1 MLNRKMLGQR
11 IRTARKE
18 KGLTGEKLADAC
30 NINPT
35 YLRQIEAGT
44 KIPSLPMFVT
54 ICEAL
59 NASPGYL
66 LADSFDEAGTRG
78 SDPLYELCDKA
89 TPSQMR
95 IITAMVKKKKKERCY
110 LSYNTSL
117 ILSMVL
123 YYLTK

>member
-44 KIPSLPMFVT
+44 KLPSLPVFVT
-54 ICEAL
+54 LCQSL
-59 NASPGYL
+59 KASPSYL
-66 LADSFDEAGTRG
+66 LIDSLDGNEVRDMDTLFD
-78 SDPLYELCDKA
+78 LWKKA
-89 TPSQMR
+89 TPSQIRMM
-95 IITAMVKKKKKERCY
+95 TAMIQAALE
-110 LSYNTSL
+110 STED
-117 ILSMVL
+117 
-123 YYLTK
+123 

>member
-66 LADSFDEAGTRG
+66 LSDSFDESGSRG
-78 SDPLYELCDKA
+78 ADPLYDLCEKA

-95 IITAMVKKKKKERCY
+95 IITAMVDAAVKAME
-110 LSYNTSL
+110 S
-117 ILSMVL
+117 
-123 YYLTK
+123 

>member
-1 MLNRKMLGQR
+1 MLNRKMMGQR

-95 IITAMVKKKKKERCY
+95 IITAMVDAAVKAIQ
-110 LSYNTSL
+110 S
-117 ILSMVL
+117 
-123 YYLTK
+123 

>member
-18 KGLTGEKLADAC
+18 KGLTGDKLAEAC

-59 NASPGYL
+59 SASPGYL
-66 LADSFDEAGTRG
+66 LADSLAEADI
-78 SDPLYELCDKA
+78 SEADPMYELYSKA
-89 TPSQMR
+89 TPAQMR
-95 IITAMVKKKKKERCY
+95 IITAMVNAAIKAME
-110 LSYNTSL
+110 S
-117 ILSMVL
+117 
-123 YYLTK
+123 

>member
-35 YLRQIEAGT
+35 YLRQIEPGT

-66 LADSFDEAGTRG
+66 LADSFDEARG

-95 IITAMVKKKKKERCY
+95 IITAMVDAAVKAIQ
-110 LSYNTSL
+110 S
-117 ILSMVL
+117 
-123 YYLTK
+123 

>member
-30 NINPT
+30 NINLT

-59 NASPGYL
+59 NASPG
-66 LADSFDEAGTRG
+66 
-78 SDPLYELCDKA
+78 
-89 TPSQMR
+89 
-95 IITAMVKKKKKERCY
+95 
-110 LSYNTSL
+110 
-117 ILSMVL
+117 
-123 YYLTK
+123 

>member
-66 LADSFDEAGTRG
+66 LSDSFDESGSRG
-78 SDPLYELCDKA
+78 AVPLSVLCDKA
-89 TPSQMR
+89 TPSQRR
-95 IITAMVKKKKKERCY
+95 IITAMVDAAVKAME
-110 LSYNTSL
+110 S
-117 ILSMVL
+117 
-123 YYLTK
+123 